1 MPTSTYITFSFSYL
15 SLKEPSEAAKTL
27 YRVADSSSMYV
38 STYIC
43 KRFNLIEEA
52 ESYGYLCMEKCLAEA
67 AWQNFYK
74 VVDLIDSLKVSKII
88 LVIVSFSLILD

>member
-1 MPTSTYITFSFSYL
+1 
-15 SLKEPSEAAKTL
+15 
-27 YRVADSSSMYV
+27 MYV
-38 STYIC
+38 ATYIC

-74 VVDLIDSLKVSKII
+74 VVDLVDSLKVRTKIF
-88 LVIVSFSLILD
+88 VIVYHRFFNYLTIKTVNKTIKSYLKF